1 MKSNQDDLI
10 SVIIP
15 FYNEKNYFSYCI
27 NSVLAQTYKNLEIII
42 INDGSDPEYLEI
54 LQNFKNKYPEKIFLY
69 HKENEGVSSAR
80 NLGIKIAKG
89 SHIAFLDADDYWKKD
104 KISKQLIFMKIVN
117 QNIVLLLL

>member
-42 INDGSDPEYLEI
+42 INDGSDPKYLET
-54 LQNFKNKYPEKIFLY
+54 LQNLKNKTYGGNMLERFRKEPFLP
-69 HKENEGVSSAR
+69 
-80 NLGIKIAKG
+80 
-89 SHIAFLDADDYWKKD
+89 
-104 KISKQLIFMKIVN
+104 
-117 QNIVLLLL
+117 LLSI